1 MPCHILEN
9 AVWLLVHDCQTIQ
22 KIVNHESVIKMANN
36 SGVHFMKRDVTKYL
50 LAQNKPV
57 EHTAKG

>member
-1 MPCHILEN
+1 
-9 AVWLLVHDCQTIQ
+9 
-22 KIVNHESVIKMANN
+22 MAHN

-50 LAQNKPV
+50 LAENKLV